1 MDCHEFLHH
10 LRVEHYKRSGGRI
23 EVLVPKDRKER
34 VLGDLRDFGCR
45 VLESQPHHSGGL
57 RLEVALNPAPKG
69 IREAVAK
76 IEAIARIADENMD
89 TLLKLMETR
98 KSPEE
103 QIRLAKEIHGRMKD
117 RNEKVR
123 KLKEAIKQ
131 KFPKPWRPGDR

>member
-23 EVLVPKDRKER
+23 DVFVPKARKER

-45 VLESQPHHSGGL
+45 VLESRPHHSGGL

-69 IREAVAK
+69 VQEAVEK
-76 IEAIARIADENMD
+76 IQAIARIADENMD
-89 TLLKLMETR
+89 TLLKLLETR

-103 QIRLAKEIHGRMKD
+103 QIRLAKEIQGRMKD
-117 RNEKVR
+117 RNDTLR
-123 KLKEAIKQ
+123 KLKTAIKQ
-131 KFPKPWRPGDR
+131 KFHKPSRPGDR